1 MMAGTLAEPTLESVE
16 TVLREEL
23 AQGDGMLATATPI
36 LRHLLVNDDQALFSD
51 EVPVIWV
58 LLIAAVLSSV
68 LSIRFLARPR
78 EALALKVEERAQRA
92 SAKFEEMRS
101 KEDQD

>member
-1 MMAGTLAEPTLESVE
+1 VKEFAVYTALRLGLLASTFLGVFG
-16 TVLREEL
+16 VW
-23 AQGDGMLATATPI
+23 
-36 LRHLLVNDDQALFSD
+36 ALFSD

-68 LSIRFLARPR
+68 LSIKFLAGPR
-78 EALALKVEERAQRA
+78 ERLALKVEERAQRA

-101 KEDQD
+101 KEDLD

>member
-1 MMAGTLAEPTLESVE
+1 MKEFAVYTALRLGLLASTFLGVFG
-16 TVLREEL
+16 VW
-23 AQGDGMLATATPI
+23 
-36 LRHLLVNDDQALFSD
+36 ALFSD

-68 LSIRFLARPR
+68 LSIKFLAGPR
-78 EALALKVEERAQRA
+78 ERLALKVEERAQRA

-101 KEDQD
+101 KEDLD

>member
-1 MMAGTLAEPTLESVE
+1 MKEFAVYTALRLGLLASTFLGVFG
-16 TVLREEL
+16 VW
-23 AQGDGMLATATPI
+23 AI
-36 LRHLLVNDDQALFSD
+36 FSD

-68 LSIRFLARPR
+68 LSIKFLAGPR
-78 EALALKVEERAQRA
+78 DRLALKVEQRAQRA

>member
-1 MMAGTLAEPTLESVE
+1 MKEFAVYTALRLGLLASTFLGVFG
-16 TVLREEL
+16 VW
-23 AQGDGMLATATPI
+23 
-36 LRHLLVNDDQALFSD
+36 ALFSD

-68 LSIRFLARPR
+68 LSVKFLAGPR
-78 EALALKVEERAQRA
+78 ERLALKVEERAQRA

-101 KEDQD
+101 KEDLD